1 MPVLYLALVA
11 AVAIVVFFRK
21 ARFHYERIPKL
32 PYEPGLDDPAEGEW
46 VVEAPANVT
55 LARVF
60 LPSAVEYAES
70 EKLDRLAV
78 LLKNEPEAFLDRV
91 IAPYAAAL
99 AFTGLRTGEA
109 PYTDV
114 VVRRARGGSR
124 SRVMR
129 AEHMGTIAGRA
140 PFLWAYMKGS
150 VMSMAL
156 IGFAGALFATW
167 LPLLALMI
175 YSGLYRHAALFGL
188 LPVVI
193 LFPWYRS
200 TVGLCA
206 PLAIY
211 LVVKPQSENG
221 VS

>member
-21 ARFHYERIPKL
+21 ARFHYERIQKL

-46 VVEAPANVT
+46 VVEAPSNVT

-70 EKLDRLAV
+70 EKLDRLNV
-78 LLKNEPEAFLDRV
+78 LLKNEPVAFLERV
-91 IAPYAAAL
+91 IAPYTAAL

-124 SRVMR
+124 SRVLR
-129 AEHMGTIAGRA
+129 AEHMGSIAGRA
-140 PFLWAYMKGS
+140 PFLWTYMKGS
-150 VMSMAL
+150 VVSMAV

-175 YSGLYRHAALFGL
+175 YAGLYKHAALLGL
-188 LPVVI
+188 LPVVV

-200 TVGLCA
+200 VVGLCA

-211 LVVKPQSENG
+211 LVVKPQPENG